1 MKPPN
6 PGIKEAMA
14 EDEVNFQKNKT
25 TPKIHEESQKPGHMV
40 MQWLTELIKID
51 NKSSIETLN
60 EKITVYQTWT
70 IDKFGVSELLQ
81 LNEKS

>member
-1 MKPPN
+1 
-6 PGIKEAMA
+6 
-14 EDEVNFQKNKT
+14 
-25 TPKIHEESQKPGHMV
+25 

>member
-1 MKPPN
+1 
-6 PGIKEAMA
+6 
-14 EDEVNFQKNKT
+14 
-25 TPKIHEESQKPGHMV
+25 

-51 NKSSIETLN
+51 NKSSIEALN
-60 EKITVYQTWT
+60 EKITVYQNWT